1 MLTSGD
7 KQVSIRYAQTARILE
22 KHSGEILADYL
33 RRLRAMESPLVE
45 AHSGGQ
51 LEAQALYILEDVAR
65 ALRGEETATE
75 QAEQRISEDLGVS
88 RARSNIHPSHSLRAA
103 TALSRAALHAV
114 VDNLPPSEAPGTEVA
129 EVSLALQ
136 EGIVKSAARA
146 GISYIDY
153 LLRKVYEVQAEERR
167 RISRELHD
175 RVAHSLAV
183 VCKNLELYE
192 ALKTID
198 PARAEEK
205 ISLAQRM
212 AEDALKSGNQICTE
226 LRISEIRD
234 GLETAL
240 SDFLRT
246 NVPSNIR
253 SWVSIKGNEALIPN
267 HVREELFLVLR
278 EAIRNALKHSNAR
291 VIKVGIVTTPS
302 LVKASVEDNGR
313 GFVPGDAGTSSGGI
327 GLKSMEERVALLRGA
342 LHLRSVVGEHTRVE
356 VEVPLARR

>member
-1 MLTSGD
+1 MLTNGD
-7 KQVSIRYAQTARILE
+7 GQVSIRYEQAARILE
-22 KHSGEILADYL
+22 QRSGEILADYL
-33 RRLRAMESPLVE
+33 RRLRDMESPLVE
-45 AHSGGQ
+45 AHGGGQ
-51 LEAQALYILEDVAR
+51 LEAQAISILEDVVR
-65 ALRGEETATE
+65 TLRGQEATAE
-75 QAEQRISEDLGVS
+75 QAGDLIPEKLGAT
-88 RARSNIHPSHSLRAA
+88 RARSNIHPSYSLRAA

-114 VDNLPPSEAPGTEVA
+114 VENLPPSEAPGAEVA

-153 LLRKVYEVQAEERR
+153 LLRKVYEVRAEERR

-175 RVAHSLAV
+175 RVAHSMAV

-192 ALKTID
+192 ALKTVD
-198 PARAEEK
+198 PERAEEK
-205 ISLAQRM
+205 IRLIQRM
-212 AEDALKSGNQICTE
+212 AEDALKSANQICTE

-246 NVPSNIR
+246 NVPPSVR
-253 SWVSIKGNEALIPN
+253 SWVSIKGDEALIPK

-278 EAIRNALKHSNAR
+278 EAIRNALEHSDAR
-291 VIKVGIVTTPS
+291 VIKVRVVTTAS
-302 LVKASVEDNGR
+302 SVKARVEDDGR
-313 GFVPGDAGTSSGGI
+313 GFVPGRPETSDGI
-327 GLKSMEERVALLRGA
+327 GLTSMEERMALLGGT

-356 VEVPLARR
+356 AEVPLARS